1 MNKTDSDLV
10 FLTISDFTVMKKT
23 FNSDD
28 HLYIQVAD
36 GLEKMIA
43 DEVLRI
49 GDKLPSVRLLSDEY
63 GISMGTA
70 FQAYYHLEGRGL
82 IESRPKSGYYVRF
95 NHHRFPELPNQVKT
109 DNLSHDVSV
118 KEMIASIYTDIAA
131 ANVTNFALAV
141 PDASLLPA
149 AKLNKSAIY
158 ALRNTKNNCI
168 DYELTQ
174 GNIELRKQIAK
185 LAFSWG
191 ASIKADDIII
201 TCGCLEAINLCLK
214 AVTKP
219 GDTVAVESP
228 TYFGINQAIESLGL
242 KVVEISTDPVAGIDL
257 EHLQNAIKKFS
268 IKACVFIPNF
278 NNPLGS
284 CMSDENKKQLVEII
298 SKNNIPLIE
307 DDIYGDLYFG
317 KYRPKSCKYYDT
329 KGLVMYCSS
338 FSKSLSPG
346 YRIGWMIPGKF
357 FDSIKQ
363 LKRIQNISSPTLT
376 QAAIAHYLK
385 YGRYEFHL
393 KNLRKALHT
402 QSLRYVQAIIKYFPA
417 DTKVSRPHG
426 GFILWLELNKK
437 VNAFELRT
445 EAMKHQISIVPGKI
459 FSSGNNYS
467 NCIRISFG
475 KPWNDDVDYGLMML
489 GKMIRK
495 MI

>member
-1 MNKTDSDLV
+1 
-10 FLTISDFTVMKKT
+10 MKKT

-43 DEVLRI
+43 EEVLRI
-49 GDKLPSVRLLSDEY
+49 GDKLPSVRVLSDEY

-95 NHHRFPELPNQVKT
+95 NHHRFPELPNHT
-109 DNLSHDVSV
+109 RPEALSHEVSI
-118 KEMIASIYTDIAA
+118 KEMIASIYTDIATTG
-131 ANVTNFALAV
+131 VTNFALAV

-158 ALRNTKNNCI
+158 ALRNTHNHCM
-168 DYELTQ
+168 DYEHTQ
-174 GNIELRKQIAK
+174 GNVELRKQIAK
-185 LAFSWG
+185 LAFNWG
-191 ASIKADDIII
+191 VNIKPDDVIV
-201 TCGCLEAINLCLK
+201 TSGCLEAISLCLK
-214 AVTKP
+214 AITRF
-219 GDTVAVESP
+219 GDTVAVECP
-228 TYFGINQAIESLGL
+228 TYFGINQLIESLGL
-242 KVVEISTDPVAGIDL
+242 KVVEISTDPVTGVDL
-257 EHLQNAIKKFS
+257 YDLQKAIKKFS

-284 CMSDENKKQLVEII
+284 CITDENKKKLVELITRH
-298 SKNNIPLIE
+298 NIPLIE
-307 DDIYGDLYFG
+307 DDIYGELYFG
-317 KYRPKSCKYYDT
+317 KVRPRNCKYYDT

-338 FSKSLSPG
+338 LSKSLTPG
-346 YRIGWMIPGKF
+346 YRIGWVIPGKF
-357 FDSIKQ
+357 FDAVKQ

-385 YGRYEFHL
+385 HGRYEFHL

-437 VNAFELRT
+437 VNAFKLRT
-445 EAMKHQISIVPGKI
+445 EAMKHHISIVPGKI
-459 FSSGNNYS
+459 FSAGNNFS

-475 KPWNDDVDYGLMML
+475 KPWNDDTDYGLMML
-489 GKMIRK
+489 GKLIKK